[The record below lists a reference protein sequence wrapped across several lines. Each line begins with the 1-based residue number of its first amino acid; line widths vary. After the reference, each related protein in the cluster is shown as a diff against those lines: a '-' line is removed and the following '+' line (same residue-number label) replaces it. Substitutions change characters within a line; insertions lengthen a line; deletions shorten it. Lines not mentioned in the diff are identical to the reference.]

1 MMTIKFSKDF
11 IAIGR
16 SIEGMRRKKPSEY
29 LPCFKLRKLG
39 GFRGHL
45 LS

>member
-1 MMTIKFSKDF
+1 MTTIKFSKDYRNRKEHR
-11 IAIGR
+11 GD
-16 SIEGMRRKKPSEY
+16 EKKKPSES

-39 GFRGHL
+39 GFRGHS